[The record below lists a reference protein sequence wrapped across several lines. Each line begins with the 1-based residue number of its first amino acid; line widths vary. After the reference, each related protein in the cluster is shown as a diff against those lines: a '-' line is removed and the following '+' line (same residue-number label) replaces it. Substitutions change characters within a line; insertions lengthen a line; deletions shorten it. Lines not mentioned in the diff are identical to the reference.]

1 MLSSL
6 NDGCYRVAEEK
17 ERGNGLFIRVIER
30 RPVRLRGS
38 QRRLLRSAV
47 LFSSSSSSSFFFL
60 SVSGS
65 VFFVFSL
72 LASLACSL
80 FDLIF
85 WFLLA
90 VAVVCCDGVWLPSC
104 DLWRRRQRPS
114 VVGWLFF
121 LFPSTFFYGASDI
134 RRRVYCRRSAKVA
147 KLFRRQCARR
157 CEWLASRRFGAEALA
172 LNRFENLRK
181 CFRFLV
187 FQHDITWFD
196 SVFMPC
202 TGFYLVLPSF
212 T

>member
-85 WFLLA
+85 FCWPSLLFAVMLFGCRVAIYGGVGSDRRLSVGSFFCFL
-90 VAVVCCDGVWLPSC
+90 P
-104 DLWRRRQRPS
+104 
-114 VVGWLFF
+114 LFF
-121 LFPSTFFYGASDI
+121 TAPPISDDVFI
-134 RRRVYCRRSAKVA
+134 VAARQKWRNYFDANALVDVNDWPADALAQRRS
-147 KLFRRQCARR
+147 
-157 CEWLASRRFGAEALA
+157 
-172 LNRFENLRK
+172 
-181 CFRFLV
+181 
-187 FQHDITWFD
+187 
-196 SVFMPC
+196 P
-202 TGFYLVLPSF
+202 
-212 T
+212 

>member
-1 MLSSL
+1 MGFDWACTGFFLTGFWMLSSL

-85 WFLLA
+85 FCWPSLLFA
-90 VAVVCCDGVWLPSC
+90 VMLFGCRVAIYGG
-104 DLWRRRQRPS
+104 

-157 CEWLASRRFGAEALA
+157 CE
-172 LNRFENLRK
+172 
-181 CFRFLV
+181 
-187 FQHDITWFD
+187 
-196 SVFMPC
+196 
-202 TGFYLVLPSF
+202 
-212 T
+212 